1 MNILFDHC
9 VPKRLRRSLAHPV
22 KTTREMGWER
32 LQNGALLSEAAK
44 QFDVLLTVDQN
55 IKYQQNVTAL
65 PVAVVVLIGMSNKLA
80 DLLPLVPRIEEV
92 LKNLSPCTIVEV
104 KF

>member
-9 VPKRLRRSLAHPV
+9 VPKRLRRSLSHPV

-32 LQNGALLSEAAK
+32 LRNGILLAEAAK
-44 QFDVLLTVDQN
+44 QFDLLLTVDQN
-55 IKYQQNVTAL
+55 IKHQQNMAML
-65 PVAVVVLIGMSNKLA
+65 PVAVVVIIGPSNKLA
-80 DLLPLVPRIEEV
+80 DLLPLVPAIEDAI
-92 LKNLSPCTIVEV
+92 KNLVPCTLVEV

>member
-9 VPKRLRRSLAHPV
+9 VPTRLRRSLSHPV

-44 QFDVLLTVDQN
+44 HFDVLLTVDQN
-55 IKYQQNVTAL
+55 IKHQQNIASL
-65 PVAVVVLIGMSNKLA
+65 PLAVVVVIGSSNKLA
-80 DLLPLVPRIEEV
+80 DLLPLVPAIEDAIQ
-92 LKNLSPCTIVEV
+92 NLAPRTLVEV
-104 KF
+104 TL